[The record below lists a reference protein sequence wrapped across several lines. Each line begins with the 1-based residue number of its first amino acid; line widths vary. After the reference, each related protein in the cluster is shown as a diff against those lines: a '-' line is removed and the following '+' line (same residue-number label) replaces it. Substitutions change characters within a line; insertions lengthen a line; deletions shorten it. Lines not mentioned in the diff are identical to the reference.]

1 MPIVIKRAY
10 LAHIQPGE
18 SNTCPRLTPMNMN
31 ERGNGGSL
39 RKRGRHK
46 VGQDEAIP
54 LKPKTLHQTPEKAGL
69 TQLAWRIIQRT
80 RGVRLHRV
88 VALRQAIRQGTYQ
101 IDPGRLGAALLRL
114 DDLNLVSLLSRHPAL
129 IPEYVALY
137 GRNTAGELL
146 LTLEARDHFTGQ
158 HCARVA
164 ATALRF
170 AHYLGL
176 PQAEQKMLQTAGY
189 LHDLGKIEIPQ
200 TILNQ
205 KLPLTSVDRGIIEC
219 HPGKGVGLAEP
230 LNLAPQEKAIILHHH
245 EHWDGR
251 GYPDGL
257 SGERIPVLCRLVSL
271 ADVFDA
277 LTSDRPYRRRL
288 PVRQALEV
296 IREQTGRQFDPH
308 LAREFLQIFSHANK

>member
-1 MPIVIKRAY
+1 M
-10 LAHIQPGE
+10 
-18 SNTCPRLTPMNMN
+18 
-31 ERGNGGSL
+31 
-39 RKRGRHK
+39 
-46 VGQDEAIP
+46 GQDDSIP
-54 LKPKTLHQTPEKAGL
+54 LKLKTLHQTPEKAGL
-69 TQLAWRIIQRT
+69 TQLAWSIIHRT

-101 IDPGRLGAALLRL
+101 IDPGMLGTALLRL

-146 LTLEARDHFTGQ
+146 LALETRDHFTGQ

-164 ATALRF
+164 AIGLRF
-170 AHYLGL
+170 ARHLGL
-176 PQAEQKMLQTAGY
+176 PQADQKILQTAGC
-189 LHDLGKIEIPQ
+189 LHDLGKLEIPQ
-200 TILNQ
+200 TILNK
-205 KLPLTSVDRGIIEC
+205 KLPLSSSDRGIIES

-230 LNLAPQEKAIILHHH
+230 LNLAPQEKGIILHHH

-257 SGERIPVLCRLVSL
+257 SGERIPFLCRLVSL

-296 IREQTGRQFDPH
+296 IREQAGSQFDPH
-308 LAREFLQIFSHANK
+308 LAGEFLRIFSPAKK